1 MYFPVLQQML
11 NIILTEFYKIFV
23 KDPDLIYLTRLQ
35 IVTKISRTGELN
47 VVIDWPACL
56 ACVSQSHLLFR
67 PRILTRR

>member
-35 IVTKISRTGELN
+35 IVTKI
-47 VVIDWPACL
+47 D
-56 ACVSQSHLLFR
+56 
-67 PRILTRR
+67 